1 MDRCRVALPFKPAL
15 QWASH
20 GYIVSGGSTLTMQ
33 VARLIEPGAEKSR
46 AAKLA
51 QMLRAV
57 EIEHK
62 TSKTLAYYNR
72 MGMLGS
78 ERGPRGPHDPGGKE
92 VVCDGIEHAA
102 RSTTNG

>member
-1 MDRCRVALPFKPAL
+1 MIGYFEGL
-15 QWASH
+15 ASER
-20 GYIVSGGSTLTMQ
+20 GIVGAGDL
-33 VARLIEPGAEKSR
+33 VLRPGAEKSM